1 MRKGAA
7 GCFWLRGHKHP
18 PTCWNPEKNRINAI
32 SVQKGLGDRLVS
44 SLNLWFLVAG
54 YFVMVAFL
62 TIQELLRK
70 TPEAKTF
77 QRGAS
82 EKGSMLLIG
91 VTLGVGL
98 WLPLI
103 VDALGLAVFPIDIAE
118 GTAAL
123 AVMLF
128 GLGLRV
134 WAAVTLGG
142 YYTRTL
148 MTTADHK
155 VVTAGPYARVR
166 HPAYLGV
173 ILLWSGFGV
182 LSGDLVTAS
191 IFPVMLVVVYL
202 YRISV
207 EEKMLV
213 RELGEDYVQY
223 QRKTRKLIPA
233 VY

>member
-1 MRKGAA
+1 MA
-7 GCFWLRGHKHP
+7 
-18 PTCWNPEKNRINAI
+18 
-32 SVQKGLGDRLVS
+32 
-44 SLNLWFLVAG
+44 SLNLWFLIVG
-54 YFVMVAFL
+54 YLVMATFL
-62 TIQELLRK
+62 IIQELLRK

-103 VDALGLAVFPIDIAE
+103 MAVLELAPFPIDLGE
-118 GTAAL
+118 GLVAF

-148 MTTADHK
+148 MTTKDHR
-155 VVTAGPYARVR
+155 VVTTGPYSRIR

-182 LSGDLVTAS
+182 LSGNLIIAF
-191 IFPVMLVVVYL
+191 IFPIMFVVVYL
-202 YRISV
+202 YRISI

-213 RELGEDYVQY
+213 RELGEDYTQY

>member
-1 MRKGAA
+1 M
-7 GCFWLRGHKHP
+7 
-18 PTCWNPEKNRINAI
+18 
-32 SVQKGLGDRLVS
+32 VS
-44 SLNLWFLVAG
+44 SLNLWFLIAG
-54 YFVMVAFL
+54 YLVMLAFL
-62 TIQELLRK
+62 VIQELLRR

-82 EKGSMLLIG
+82 EKGSMLIIG

-103 VDALGLAVFPIDIAE
+103 MYLWGFTLFPADIAE
-118 GTAAL
+118 GLVAL

-128 GLGLRV
+128 GLGLRI

-148 MTTADHK
+148 MTTKDHK
-155 VVTAGPYARVR
+155 VVTTGPYSRIR

-182 LSGDLVTAS
+182 LSFNLVIAFV
-191 IFPVMLVVVYL
+191 FPVMFVVVYL

>member
-1 MRKGAA
+1 
-7 GCFWLRGHKHP
+7 
-18 PTCWNPEKNRINAI
+18 
-32 SVQKGLGDRLVS
+32 
-44 SLNLWFLVAG
+44 
-54 YFVMVAFL
+54 
-62 TIQELLRK
+62 
-70 TPEAKTF
+70 
-77 QRGAS
+77 
-82 EKGSMLLIG
+82 
-91 VTLGVGL
+91 VGL

-103 VDALGLAVFPIDIAE
+103 MVVLGFALFPIGLVE
-118 GTAAL
+118 GMVAL

-148 MTTADHK
+148 MTTKDHK
-155 VVTAGPYARVR
+155 VVTTGPYARIR

-182 LSGDLVTAS
+182 LSGSLVIAFV
-191 IFPVMLVVVYL
+191 FPVMFVAVYL

-213 RELGEDYVQY
+213 GELGEDYVQY
-223 QRKTRKLIPA
+223 QQKTRKLIPA

>member
-1 MRKGAA
+1 MQLLADSG
-7 GCFWLRGHKHP
+7 FE
-18 PTCWNPEKNRINAI
+18 T
-32 SVQKGLGDRLVS
+32 LVS
-44 SLNLWFLVAG
+44 SLSHWFLIAG
-54 YFVMVAFL
+54 YLVMATFL
-62 TIQELLRK
+62 IAQELLRH
-70 TPEAKTF
+70 TPEAKTLR
-77 QRGAS
+77 RGAF
-82 EKGSMLLIG
+82 ERGSMMLIG
-91 VTLGVGL
+91 VTLGAGL

-103 VDALGLAVFPIDIAE
+103 VNVLGFALFSIDTVGGLV
-118 GTAAL
+118 AL
-123 AVMLF
+123 AVMLI

-148 MTTADHK
+148 TTTKDHT
-155 VVTAGPYARVR
+155 VVTTGPYSRIR

-182 LSGDLVTAS
+182 LSSSFAVALL
-191 IFPVMLVVVYL
+191 FPVLFTAVYL

-213 RELGEDYVQY
+213 EVLGDAYVQY
-223 QRKTRKLIPA
+223 RRRTRKLIPF

>member
-1 MRKGAA
+1 MG
-7 GCFWLRGHKHP
+7 F
-18 PTCWNPEKNRINAI
+18 
-32 SVQKGLGDRLVS
+32 
-44 SLNLWFLVAG
+44 
-54 YFVMVAFL
+54 
-62 TIQELLRK
+62 
-70 TPEAKTF
+70 
-77 QRGAS
+77 
-82 EKGSMLLIG
+82 
-91 VTLGVGL
+91 

-103 VDALGLAVFPIDIAE
+103 MAVLELAPFPIDLGE
-118 GTAAL
+118 GLVAF

-148 MTTADHK
+148 MTTKDHR
-155 VVTAGPYARVR
+155 VVTTGPYSRIR

-182 LSGDLVTAS
+182 LSGNLIIAF
-191 IFPVMLVVVYL
+191 IFPIMFVVVYL
-202 YRISV
+202 YRISI

-213 RELGEDYVQY
+213 RELGEDYTQY

>member
-1 MRKGAA
+1 MA
-7 GCFWLRGHKHP
+7 
-18 PTCWNPEKNRINAI
+18 
-32 SVQKGLGDRLVS
+32 
-44 SLNLWFLVAG
+44 
-54 YFVMVAFL
+54 AFL
-62 TIQELLRK
+62 IAQELLRR

-77 QRGAS
+77 RRGAF
-82 EKGSMLLIG
+82 ERGSMVLIG
-91 VTLGVGL
+91 VSLGVGL

-103 VDALGLAVFPIDIAE
+103 VNVLGFALFPVDIVGGLVV
-118 GTAAL
+118 L
-123 AVMLF
+123 AVMLI

-148 MTTADHK
+148 TTTKDHRL
-155 VVTAGPYARVR
+155 VTTGPYSRIR

-182 LSGDLVTAS
+182 LSSSLVLALL
-191 IFPVMLVVVYL
+191 FPVMFVAVYL

-207 EEKMLV
+207 EERMLV
-213 RELGEDYVQY
+213 EVLGAAYVQY
-223 QRKTRKLIPA
+223 QLRTRKLIPF

>member
-1 MRKGAA
+1 M
-7 GCFWLRGHKHP
+7 
-18 PTCWNPEKNRINAI
+18 
-32 SVQKGLGDRLVS
+32 VS
-44 SLNLWFLVAG
+44 GLNLWFLVAG
-54 YFVMVAFL
+54 YIVMAAFL
-62 TIQELLRK
+62 IIQELLRR

-77 QRGAS
+77 RRGAF
-82 EKGSMLLIG
+82 ERGSMLLIG

-103 VDALGLAVFPIDIAE
+103 VDALGFALFPIDIVE
-118 GTAAL
+118 GLVAL
-123 AVMLF
+123 AVMLI

-148 MTTADHK
+148 MTTKGHT
-155 VVTAGPYARVR
+155 VVTAGPYAWVR

-182 LSGDLVTAS
+182 LSSSLVVALL
-191 IFPVMLVVVYL
+191 FPVMFVIVYL

-207 EEKMLV
+207 EERMLV
-213 RELGEDYVQY
+213 EELGDDYVRY
-223 QRKTRKLIPA
+223 QRRTRKLIPLL
-233 VY
+233 Y